1 MSINNSKYSCSE
13 LPLPLLR
20 VISVEKSETTSK
32 NDFCSKIVILV
43 QPKFLIS
50 RYPVARLN

>member
-1 MSINNSKYSCSE
+1 MS
-13 LPLPLLR
+13 LPLLR

-43 QPKFLIS
+43 QSKLIIFS
-50 RYPVARLN
+50 YPVARLN